1 MEDGGWKMK
10 DLKRILEHFE
20 AITKI
25 PHCSQKAGKL
35 REYLAAFGRK
45 RGYEVLEDAAGNL
58 LMRRGKPRLC
68 LQGHYD
74 MVCVGRAPRIGLV
87 EEGGWLRALDSSLG
101 ADNGIAVAMMMV
113 LMEEGAELEFLLT
126 ADEEVGLVGAKAL
139 AFELVSPN
147 LLNLD
152 FEEEGIVCIGC
163 AGGVDLV
170 ARKAAATVRDDRPAW
185 RVSLSGLP
193 GGHSGVD
200 IDKGIPNAVKE
211 LAQALAEMEGIALA
225 AFRGGERRNSIPTR
239 AEAVIHA
246 ARRPSLPEPFRVESA
261 GEVGEALRESEA
273 LLRFLATAPHGVVS
287 RNEELKIPEESL
299 NLAKVGFGA
308 ERLQIDYSMRAMSD
322 EGLETLAEQI
332 ETLLKRY
339 GFDVRREE
347 AYPAWKPEI
356 NPFARRV
363 ADVMEENFGRSEFQ
377 AIHAGLE
384 CGILSEKYPKI
395 RMASI
400 GPTIENPHSVREQ
413 VDLDSVARTFR
424 VLRQIVASA

>member
-1 MEDGGWKMK
+1 MQ
-10 DLKRILEHFE
+10 DLDRILKHFR
-20 AITKI
+20 TLCSI
-25 PHCSQKAGKL
+25 PHCSCQAEEL
-35 REYLAAFGRK
+35 REYLADFAK
-45 RGYEVLEDAAGNL
+45 ERGYEVQSDATGNL
-58 LMRRGKPRLC
+58 LIRRGSPRLC

-74 MVCVGRAPRIGLV
+74 MVCVGRAPEIEWRQ
-87 EEGGWLRALDSSLG
+87 EGRWLSARDSSLG
-101 ADNGIAVAMMMV
+101 ADNGMAVAMMMA
-113 LMEEGAELEFLLT
+113 LIEEGAELEFLLT

-139 AFELVSPN
+139 AFDLAGPN

-163 AGGVDLV
+163 AGGVDLI
-170 ARKAAATVRDDRPAW
+170 ARKPSAVRADDRPAW

-200 IDKGIPNAVKE
+200 IDKEIPNAIKE
-211 LAQALAEMEGIALA
+211 LAQALAGLEGIALVS
-225 AFRGGERRNSIPTR
+225 FRGGEWRNSIPTQ
-239 AEAVIHA
+239 AEAVILSE
-246 ARRPSLPEPFRVESA
+246 RRPELPEPFGVEAAAEA
-261 GEVGEALRESEA
+261 GGALEEGER
-273 LLRFLATAPHGVVS
+273 LLHLLATAPHGVVS

-299 NLAKVGFGA
+299 NLAMVA
-308 ERLQIDYSMRAMSD
+308 LTPEALRIDYSLRAMSD
-322 EGLETLAEQI
+322 EELEALALRM

-339 GFDVRREE
+339 GFGVGREE

-363 ADVMEENFGRSEFQ
+363 AETMAEQFGRSEFQ

-384 CGILSEKYPKI
+384 CGILSEKYPQI

-400 GPTIENPHSVREQ
+400 GPTIENPHSVRER
-413 VDLDSVARTFR
+413 VDLDSVERTYR